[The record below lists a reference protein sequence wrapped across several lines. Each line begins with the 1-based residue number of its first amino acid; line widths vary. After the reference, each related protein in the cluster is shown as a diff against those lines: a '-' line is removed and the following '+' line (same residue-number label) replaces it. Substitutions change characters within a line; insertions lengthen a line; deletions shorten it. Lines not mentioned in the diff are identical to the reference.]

1 MRGGDGNAVESV
13 RLHWSG
19 PASDVSMQRKM
30 TRAASGIAVVTI
42 VEDFAPI
49 VEAVAALQ
57 RNTLDGTSDAL
68 SAQAFRRASVLPVLY
83 RRLGL
88 ASPRWCCV
96 DDAKMSAPQ
105 ATEAARMATENGSPL
120 SVPELAFYRHCA
132 LCHRSSDSAPPNF
145 LTGTQQQVRANLA
158 HCTQR
163 LYVRLAMWDHAAE
176 GRTKTP
182 MPPFTAL
189 RGARIGESEWRSGS
203 DLAALRGYVAKI
215 LQEEPGKFASPEAL
229 LHTNYEH
236 LRTCLP

>member
-1 MRGGDGNAVESV
+1 MA
-13 RLHWSG
+13 
-19 PASDVSMQRKM
+19 
-30 TRAASGIAVVTI
+30 
-42 VEDFAPI
+42 
-49 VEAVAALQ
+49 
-57 RNTLDGTSDAL
+57 
-68 SAQAFRRASVLPVLY
+68 
-83 RRLGL
+83 
-88 ASPRWCCV
+88 
-96 DDAKMSAPQ
+96 
-105 ATEAARMATENGSPL
+105 ATEDGSAL
-120 SVPELAFYRHCA
+120 SVPELPFYRHCA

-158 HCTQR
+158 HCAQR

-203 DLAALRGYVAKI
+203 DLAALRGSVAKI
-215 LQEEPGKFASPEAL
+215 LQEVPGKFASPEAL